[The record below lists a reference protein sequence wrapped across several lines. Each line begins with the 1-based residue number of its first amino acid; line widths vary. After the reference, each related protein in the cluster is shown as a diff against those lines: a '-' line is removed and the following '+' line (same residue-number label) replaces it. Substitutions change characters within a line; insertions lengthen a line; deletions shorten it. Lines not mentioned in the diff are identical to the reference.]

1 MKNIL
6 FENVSKIYGKNPV
19 IENLNIE
26 VRTGERLIL
35 LGPSGCGKSTIL
47 RMIAGLEKV
56 TEGKL
61 YMGEKCVNEVD
72 CGERNVSMV
81 FQNYALFPHM
91 TVKENILYG
100 LKVHKVPKVEMKE
113 RLSQVLEMLDLK
125 GLEERKPK
133 ELSGGQRQRVA
144 LARAVVKRADYFL
157 LDEPLSNLDAQ
168 LRLRARE
175 ELVKIH
181 EVYGQTMVY
190 VTHDQ
195 MEAMTVGDRIA
206 LLNKGKIQ
214 MLDTPSN
221 VYHKPANV
229 FTAKFIGSPSM
240 NIVEVGM
247 SERSFW
253 IGEQEMIIPEV

>member
-91 TVKENILYG
+91 TVKENI
-100 LKVHKVPKVEMKE
+100 
-113 RLSQVLEMLDLK
+113 
-125 GLEERKPK
+125 
-133 ELSGGQRQRVA
+133 
-144 LARAVVKRADYFL
+144 KR
-157 LDEPLSNLDAQ
+157 S
-168 LRLRARE
+168 
-175 ELVKIH
+175 
-181 EVYGQTMVY
+181 
-190 VTHDQ
+190 
-195 MEAMTVGDRIA
+195 
-206 LLNKGKIQ
+206 
-214 MLDTPSN
+214 
-221 VYHKPANV
+221 
-229 FTAKFIGSPSM
+229 
-240 NIVEVGM
+240 
-247 SERSFW
+247 
-253 IGEQEMIIPEV
+253 

>member
-1 MKNIL
+1 M
-6 FENVSKIYGKNPV
+6 
-19 IENLNIE
+19 
-26 VRTGERLIL
+26 
-35 LGPSGCGKSTIL
+35 
-47 RMIAGLEKV
+47 
-56 TEGKL
+56 
-61 YMGEKCVNEVD
+61 
-72 CGERNVSMV
+72 
-81 FQNYALFPHM
+81 
-91 TVKENILYG
+91 
-100 LKVHKVPKVEMKE
+100 
-113 RLSQVLEMLDLK
+113 
-125 GLEERKPK
+125 
-133 ELSGGQRQRVA
+133 
-144 LARAVVKRADYFL
+144 

-253 IGEQEMIIPEV
+253 IGEQEMIIPEVWKNYLPIKEKYYFGVRPEQLQITSEKDVQGWTGVVKYIEDYGNRYGVYLDVSGKEFIAICENNIPEKGNSVKLVIKADKMHLFDWDTQQSMGYPEYGRGI